1 MTDPDLPHAPYI
13 SADDLAVEL
22 GQAFGPTDEQRAV
35 IEAPL
40 EPGLVVA
47 GAGAGKTETMA
58 GRVVWLIANRYVTPD
73 QVLGLT
79 FTRKAAQQL
88 MIRVRK
94 RLARLAGAQVVDR
107 IDPTGGLRVLL
118 RTVEPEI
125 STYHTYAGRLLGDY
139 GMLMPVEPSVRL
151 VSETE
156 RWQIAYDVVTG
167 WDGELDTDRTPAALT
182 QHVLG
187 LASSLADHLVDPGEI
202 LEADRELER
211 LILTLPPGPRQRK
224 AVSKDLE
231 KQGDIQVERRELI
244 PLVRAVA
251 AEMRARE
258 VLDFGSQMSLA
269 ARLALEHPDVAAL
282 ERRRFGAV
290 LLDEYQDTGHAQRV
304 LLASV
309 FGAWPRDEGRRGVLA
324 PAVPDVA
331 RVPAVPDV
339 ARVPAVTA
347 VGDPIQSIYG
357 WRGASASNLPR
368 FITDFPLADGSPAP
382 RRELLTSWRNPES
395 ALRIANQA
403 SEELRERG
411 VPVST
416 LRARPDAPDGDVRIA
431 LHPTVIDER
440 AWVAD
445 AVAGF
450 WRESVESGEPPPTTA
465 VLVRRNA
472 DSAGLAAE
480 LGARGIPVEVV
491 GLGGLLHTPEVQ
503 DVVALLRL
511 AVDPLAGTA
520 AMRLLTG
527 PRWQLGAAD
536 LRALWERA
544 GRIATQVGRAA
555 AGTVGSREQLDAALD
570 ATLPAELLDVAGLGD
585 AIADPGP
592 AQAYSTVGFDRIKSL
607 DREVRHMRQR
617 LGHPLPEVVAEAE
630 RVLGVSI
637 ETRIRAARQVG
648 ARASGREHLDAFAD
662 VVVSYA
668 ERPNASLP
676 GLLAFLTAAESIEG
690 GLAPGDIEVA
700 TDRVQILTVHSA
712 KGLEWEV
719 VAVPHLSEGIFP
731 SNRALPTW
739 LSSPAELPPELRGDV
754 VAEPGSSRAAEPGAG
769 EGVPRAGFGAC
780 ANRKD
785 LEEELER
792 HRGALKALSADEDRR
807 LYYVAVTRTER
818 VLLLS
823 GHRWSEDVKKPKAP
837 SRFLEEARVEVPDAV
852 AVWAAEP
859 DEDTENP
866 LEAEPVTAPWPRDF
880 LGAYRPAVDAGAA
893 LVLAASATEPGE
905 HEPDPHGWAADV
917 TALLAERERN
927 QALELEVPVPP
938 DLSVSQLVELRRS
951 PAQFA
956 RRLRRP
962 VPYRPNPYAR
972 RGTAFHAWV
981 ERRYGA
987 SRLLDLDELPG
998 AADAGGDDDNLAL
1011 LQRRFEESEWAARTP
1026 VDIEVPFEIAVAG
1039 TVLRGRMDAVFRD
1052 PGGGFTVVD
1061 WKTGAQPTEPA
1072 DERAAAVQLAAYR
1085 LAWARLH
1092 GCSVDDV
1099 RAAFFYVRSGET
1111 VAPSDLLDDDG
1122 LRVLITSAGGA

>member
-1 MTDPDLPHAPYI
+1 MTDRRTVGFPHPPLI
-13 SADDLAVEL
+13 SADRLAEEL
-22 GQAFGPTDEQRAV
+22 GQAFGPTDEQRDV

-88 MIRVRK
+88 TIRVRK
-94 RLARLAGAQVVDR
+94 RLARLAAAPVADR
-107 IDPTGGLRVLL
+107 LDPSGELRVLL

-139 GMLMPVEPSVRL
+139 GMLLPVEPSVRL

-167 WDGELDTDRTPAALT
+167 WDGELDTDRTPASLT
-182 QHVLG
+182 QFVLG
-187 LASSLADHLVDPGEI
+187 LASSLADHLVDPEQI
-202 LEADRELER
+202 LDADRELER
-211 LILTLPPGPRQRK
+211 LILTLPPGPRQRQ
-224 AVSKDLE
+224 AVSQALE
-231 KQGDIQVERRELI
+231 KQGDVQVERRELI
-244 PLVRAVA
+244 PLVQAVA

-269 ARLALEHPDVAAL
+269 ARLALGHPDVAAI

-309 FGAWPRDEGRRGVLA
+309 FGAWPGSRRTASG
-324 PAVPDVA
+324 PDA
-331 RVPAVPDV
+331 E
-339 ARVPAVTA
+339 RVPAVTA

-357 WRGASASNLPR
+357 WRGASAANLPR
-368 FITDFPLADGSPAP
+368 FTTDFPLPDGRPAP
-382 RRELLTSWRNPES
+382 RRELLTSWRNPEA
-395 ALRIANQA
+395 ALRLANQSSA
-403 SEELRERG
+403 ELRERG

-416 LRARPDAPDGDVRIA
+416 LRARPDAPEGDVRIA
-431 LHPTVIDER
+431 LHATVIEER
-440 AWVAD
+440 DWVAD
-445 AVAGF
+445 AIAEL
-450 WRESVESGEPPPTTA
+450 WRERILLAAPPPTTA

-472 DSAGLAAE
+472 DSAGLAAA
-480 LGARGIPVEVV
+480 LGERGIPVEVV

-511 AVDPLAGTA
+511 ATDPLAGTA

-536 LRALWERA
+536 LRALWDRA
-544 GRIATQVGRAA
+544 GRIATSVGRAT
-555 AGTVGSREQLDAALD
+555 AGTVGTREQLDAALD

-592 AQAYSTVGFDRIKSL
+592 AHHYSAVGLDRIRSL
-607 DREVRHMRQR
+607 DREVRHIRQR

-648 ARASGREHLDAFAD
+648 GGGTGREHLDAFAD

-676 GLLAFLTAAESIEG
+676 GLLAFLAAAEAVEG
-690 GLAPGDIEVA
+690 GLAPGDVEVA
-700 TDRVQILTVHSA
+700 ADRVQILTVHSA

-719 VAVPHLSEGIFP
+719 VVVPHLSERIFP
-731 SNRALPTW
+731 SGRALPTW
-739 LSSPAELPPELRGDV
+739 LSSPAELPPALRGDV
-754 VAEPGSSRAAEPGAG
+754 VAEPGPNGDVDPGAG
-769 EGVPRAGFGAC
+769 EGVPRAEFGGC

-785 LEEELER
+785 LEEALER
-792 HRGALKALSADEDRR
+792 HRDALRSLSSDEDRR
-807 LYYVAVTRTER
+807 LYYVAVTRTEQ

-837 SRFLEEARVEVPDAV
+837 SRFLEEARAGAPDAV
-852 AVWAAEP
+852 EVWAPEP
-859 DEDTENP
+859 DEDAVNP

-880 LGAYRPAVDAGAA
+880 LGAHRPAVDAGAER
-893 LVLAASATEPGE
+893 VLAELATPAAPAAGE
-905 HEPDPHGWAADV
+905 SDLDDPHGWAADV

-927 QALELEVPVPP
+927 AALELEVALPH

-956 RRLRRP
+956 QRLRRP
-962 VPYRPNPYAR
+962 VPYKPNPYAR

-998 AADAGGDDDNLAL
+998 AADSGGDDENLAL

-1052 PGGGFTVVD
+1052 RAGGFTVVD

-1072 DERAAAVQLAAYR
+1072 EQRAAAVQLAAYR

-1092 GCSVDDV
+1092 GTSLDSV

-1111 VAPSDLLDDDG
+1111 VAPTDLLDHDG
-1122 LRVLITSAGGA
+1122 LRALIVGAGAG